1 MMKYDW
7 LESAGFFTIDLGLDR
22 VRELLNRLGNPEK
35 KLRFISCGGK
45 QWEGIGLHI
54 R

>member
-35 KLRFISCGGK
+35 KLRFIHVAGSNGK
-45 QWEGIGLHI
+45 G
-54 R
+54 